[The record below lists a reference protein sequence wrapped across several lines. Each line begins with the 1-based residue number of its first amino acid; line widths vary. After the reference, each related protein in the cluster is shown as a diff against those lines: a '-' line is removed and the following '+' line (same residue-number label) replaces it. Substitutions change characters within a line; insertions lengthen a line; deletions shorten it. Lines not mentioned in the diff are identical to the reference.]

1 MNDYYTPV
9 FVRPAW
15 YDHANWVSDPTL
27 FYVER
32 GVSAAPAAAI
42 CQACEVRL
50 DCLDL
55 AVERGERFG
64 MWGGFSTRQRIT
76 MRRRV
81 ASSVAVAVV
90 LGPRHDAAHGE
101 PAVALVP
108 LYADTVPQGAVT
120 GRPG

>member
-15 YDHANWVSDPTL
+15 YDRANCAGVGPTL

-32 GVSAAPAAAI
+32 GVSSAPAAAI

-64 MWGGFSTRQRIT
+64 MWGGFSTRQRIS

-81 ASSVAVAVV
+81 AS
-90 LGPRHDAAHGE
+90 
-101 PAVALVP
+101 
-108 LYADTVPQGAVT
+108 
-120 GRPG
+120 